1 VGRFFKS
8 RRDRLFKGKEKL
20 DTGDLSAGVSD
31 RSDAEDSPQTNE
43 ASRRLANGDMSDEE
57 SVRGSFEEGRP
68 KPKYHLNNLPS
79 FTSSQRDKRPALR
92 IETPGL
98 LKEDPFS
105 RLDRPSRGQD
115 HLAPPNISLSQP
127 EYADRE
133 PSPTTRDESLD
144 TRKSYGDLQLQFGEI
159 PSRRL
164 LTGAPNPGIGRSKRH
179 WSIYDK
185 ASALDQQDTKIT
197 VRDIARARA
206 LLLCSGIQARE
217 IARRADNPRSGAQVA
232 YLAQAAT
239 TANQPL
245 PATIPYKE
253 EHTLA
258 ARLLTTH
265 LDTSL
270 SALSS
275 TLSAFRSGPAN
286 SLNTE
291 LENLRNKASDHLSQL
306 AHETS
311 DDADA
316 FILELNSKTP
326 QQIKRVDDAVDEMLR
341 RRRRQLRMLKVA
353 GFKGLEWVVLG
364 VLWWIWFLVV
374 SFKLGRRVV
383 VGIWRGVRWAVTF

>member
-1 VGRFFKS
+1 M
-8 RRDRLFKGKEKL
+8 FKGRDKL
-20 DTGDLSAGVSD
+20 DAGDLSAWVSD
-31 RSDAEDSPQTNE
+31 RSDAEDSPQTDGP
-43 ASRRLANGDMSDEE
+43 SRILANGDASDEE
-57 SVRGSFEEGRP
+57 SVRGSFEEGRA
-68 KPKYHLNNLPS
+68 KPKFHLNNLPS

-98 LKEDPFS
+98 LKDDPFS
-105 RLDRPSRGQD
+105 RLDRPSRGQN
-115 HLAPPNISLSQP
+115 HLAPPNLSFTQSNN
-127 EYADRE
+127 ADGE
-133 PSPTTRDESLD
+133 PSLTTRDESTD
-144 TRKSYGDLQLQFGEI
+144 TRKSYGDLHPLFGEI

-185 ASALDQQDTKIT
+185 ASALGQQDAKIT

-217 IARRADNPRSGAQVA
+217 IARKADHPRSGAQTA
-232 YLAQAAT
+232 YLAQAAA
-239 TANQPL
+239 TAKQSL

-265 LDTSL
+265 LENSL

-275 TLSAFRSGPAN
+275 TVAAFRSGPGSN
-286 SLNTE
+286 LNTE

-353 GFKGLEWVVLG
+353 GFKVLEWVVVVL
-364 VLWWIWFLVV
+364 LWWIWFLVV
-374 SFKLGRRVV
+374 SFKLFRRVV
-383 VGIWRGVRWAVTF
+383 MGVWKGVRWVVTF

>member
-1 VGRFFKS
+1 V
-8 RRDRLFKGKEKL
+8 
-20 DTGDLSAGVSD
+20 
-31 RSDAEDSPQTNE
+31 
-43 ASRRLANGDMSDEE
+43 SDEE

-68 KPKYHLNNLPS
+68 KPKFHLNNLPS
-79 FTSSQRDKRPALR
+79 FTSSQRDKRSALR

-98 LKEDPFS
+98 LKDDPFS
-105 RLDRPSRGQD
+105 RLDQPFRGQD
-115 HLAPPNISLSQP
+115 HLAPPNISFTQP

-133 PSPTTRDESLD
+133 PSPTTKDETTD
-144 TRKSYGDLQLQFGEI
+144 TRKSYGDVHPLFGEI

-185 ASALDQQDTKIT
+185 ASAIGQQDAKIT

-217 IARRADNPRSGAQVA
+217 IARKANNPRGGAHAA
-232 YLAQAAT
+232 YLGQAAA
-239 TANQPL
+239 TANQSL
-245 PATIPYKE
+245 PVTIPYKE

-265 LDTSL
+265 LEQSL

-275 TLSAFRSGPAN
+275 TLSAFRSGPGSN
-286 SLNTE
+286 LNTE

-306 AHETS
+306 AHEAS

-353 GFKGLEWVVLG
+353 GFKVLEWVVVVL
-364 VLWWIWFLVV
+364 LWWIWFLVV
-374 SFKLGRRVV
+374 SFKLFRRVIV
-383 VGIWRGVRWAVTF
+383 AGWRGARWVVIF